1 MSISVSKKG
10 KLVRKAALW
19 AAAIAGSVAA
29 LGAQAAVVDSGPV
42 SIAIPDT
49 FDGVYF
55 NILTGA
61 TGSSGAGTP
70 GWDINPYG
78 TTARQFFFPSTP
90 ANTSGGVS
98 NGTTY
103 TVLNNGDTVS
113 AASTFIGLTA
123 TAAAVNFN
131 TGTPGAKII
140 GIRFNAEP
148 GNTLHYGYVELT
160 SPNASGLG
168 ATITRYVY
176 ESTPNTAITVAPPGP
191 PAVAPQFSYTPA
203 PGTTV
208 AATGGAGVGTTANLS
223 ITPAIGTAGSGTG
236 TTATTTLTCTAPT
249 APFAGFGQTVTAIGD
264 GAISG
269 GPLAGT
275 CTRGAAAATQTL
287 TCSENQGGTAV
298 ARTWTLSCPAG
309 TVAVV
314 QAVDT
319 LGHLAKLLMLLAVLG
334 VGLIAVR
341 RH

>member
-1 MSISVSKKG
+1 MSISLHSKH

-19 AAAIAGSVAA
+19 AFAIAGTVSA
-29 LGAQAAVVDSGPV
+29 LGAQAAIVDSGPV

-78 TTARQFFFPSTP
+78 STLRQFFWPSAP
-90 ANTSGGVS
+90 ANSSGGVS
-98 NGTTY
+98 DGTAY
-103 TVLNNGDTVS
+103 TVLTNGATVGP
-113 AASTFIGLTA
+113 ASTFIVAA
-123 TAAAVNFN
+123 TGAAAANFN
-131 TGTPGAKII
+131 TGTPGTKII
-140 GIRFNAEP
+140 GLRFNAEP
-148 GNTLHYGYVELT
+148 GNTLHYGYIELT

-168 ATITRYVY
+168 ATITRYVF
-176 ESTPNTAITVAPPGP
+176 ESTPNTPITVAPPGP

-203 PGTTV
+203 AGSTV
-208 AATGGAGVGTTANLS
+208 TGTGGAGVGTTANLT

-249 APFAGFGQTVTAIGD
+249 APFAGFGQTVTAIGN

-269 GPLAGT
+269 GPLSGS
-275 CTRGAAAATQTL
+275 CTLGAAAVTQTL
-287 TCSENQGGTAV
+287 TCVENQGGTAV
-298 ARTWTLSCPAG
+298 TRTWTLSCPAG
-309 TVAVV
+309 AVA
-314 QAVDT
+314 QPVDA
-319 LGHLAKLLMLLAVLG
+319 LGNLAKLLMLLAVLG
-334 VGLIAVR
+334 VGLVAVR